1 LALVSY
7 LVLHVIASR
16 PLTPVTAPGQMG
28 DMVVKGMATT
38 LAMFG
43 QYILP
48 FALGIAALVSG
59 VNLIRQKKLR
69 IYGVRLDFLLFA
81 ATFFPILYKI
91 SVFVNPST
99 TGKGN
104 LRNGGRCLDLK
115 RSFASACRKVGI
127 KDFHFH
133 DLRHT
138 FASQIVMNGVD
149 ITTVSKLLGH
159 ATLTMTLRYTHLA
172 PAHLK
177 SAVDVLSRISSLQ
190 TKG

>member
-1 LALVSY
+1 MARQKTSPLEDLILVTSKLPWWVGALLALVSY

-69 IYGVRLDFLLFA
+69 IYGVRVDFLLFA
-81 ATFFPILYKI
+81 ATFFPHPLQDIC
-91 SVFVNPST
+91 
-99 TGKGN
+99 
-104 LRNGGRCLDLK
+104 LRQSFDHWK
-115 RSFASACRKVGI
+115 RESAEWGPV
-127 KDFHFH
+127 
-133 DLRHT
+133 
-138 FASQIVMNGVD
+138 
-149 ITTVSKLLGH
+149 
-159 ATLTMTLRYTHLA
+159 
-172 PAHLK
+172 P
-177 SAVDVLSRISSLQ
+177 
-190 TKG
+190 